1 MRILK
6 TIIAI
11 IVVTLSSYSLITGE
25 YGTMPYILLL
35 LGGMFLVWGVNEFK
49 ENRKTTAIFLL
60 LTAGFALFVGIYTLF
75 F

>member
-1 MRILK
+1 MKILR

-11 IVVTLSSYSLITGE
+11 IVVALSSYCVFTGE
-25 YGTMPYILLL
+25 YGAMPYIQLL
-35 LGGMFLVWGVNEFK
+35 LGLMSLVWGIDEFQ
-49 ENRKTTAIFLL
+49 ENRKRIAIFLL